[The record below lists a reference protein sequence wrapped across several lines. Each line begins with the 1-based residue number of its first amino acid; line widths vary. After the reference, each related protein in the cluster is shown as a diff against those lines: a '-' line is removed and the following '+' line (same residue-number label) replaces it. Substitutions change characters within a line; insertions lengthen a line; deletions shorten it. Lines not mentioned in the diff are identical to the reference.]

1 MRLLHFNDDD
11 SLSLVEFLGNDIPP
25 FAILSHTWY
34 SDSEEYNFQDV
45 VRGTG
50 EERRGYQKVQF
61 CGQQAKRDGLQYFWV
76 DTCCIDKS
84 SSAELTE
91 AINSMF
97 RWYQESEKCYVY
109 LSDVMCYSNG
119 PDDGANRWKSAF
131 GGSKW
136 FTRGW
141 TLQELIAPRS
151 VSFFSQEGQLLGDK
165 CSLLQ
170 TLHEITGIT
179 FKALQGDSLSEFG
192 VEERFA
198 WAANRHTK
206 REEDAVY
213 SLLGIFSV
221 YLPLIY
227 GEGKDNALARLRRE
241 ISGVPSKTNMEKEER
256 AKIFAWLSAP
266 DPSTNYNKALKQ
278 LLKGTGLW
286 FLEGQEFAKWK
297 TEDSSLLWLHGI
309 PGSGKTILSSAIVQ
323 NLLDED
329 RIVGTSIKAYFFFDF
344 KDTQKQDPD
353 LMLRSLLSQMSQQC
367 ESMYTSLHTLYR
379 SCEDG
384 QRQPSTDALTRA
396 IQRGVNKNRQ
406 AYIVFDALDECAQRT
421 ELMQMITTMIEWR
434 FTGWHLLMTSRKERE
449 IESYLEELLDCKNT
463 LSLKSHLVNHDIR
476 HYVQK
481 RLSEDKTLRKW
492 AEDQSIREEI
502 EEALME
508 GAQGM

>member
-1 MRLLHFNDDD
+1 MRLLRFHDDD

-45 VRGTG
+45 IRGTG
-50 EERRGYQKVQF
+50 KEKRGYEKVQF
-61 CGQQAKRDGLQYFWV
+61 CGQQTERDGLQYFWV

-84 SSAELTE
+84 SSTELTE

-97 RWYQESEKCYVY
+97 RWYQNSEKCYVY

-119 PDDGANRWKSAF
+119 PDDGTSRWKPAF
-131 GGSKW
+131 RDSRW

-151 VSFFSQEGQLLGDK
+151 VSFFSQEEQVLGDK
-165 CSLLQ
+165 CSLLE

-206 REEDAVY
+206 REEDAAY

-221 YLPLIY
+221 HLPLIY
-227 GEGKDNALARLRRE
+227 GEGKDNAFARLRRE
-241 ISGVPSKTNMEKEER
+241 ISGVPLDTNMEKEER

-266 DPSTNYNKALKQ
+266 DPSTNYDKAFKQ
-278 LLKGTGLW
+278 RLKGTGLW

-297 TEDSSLLWLHGI
+297 LEESSLLWLHGI
-309 PGSGKTILSSAIVQ
+309 PGSGKTILSSAIIQ
-323 NLLDED
+323 DILED
-329 RIVGTSIKAYFFFDF
+329 QSVYASIKAYFFFDF

-353 LMLRSLLSQMSQQC
+353 DMLRSLLFQMSQQC
-367 ESMYTSLHTLYR
+367 ESMYTSLHTLYK
-379 SCEDG
+379 SCKDG
-384 QRQPSTDALTRA
+384 QHQPSADALMRT
-396 IQRGVNKNRQ
+396 IQRGMDKHRQ
-406 AYIVFDALDECAQRT
+406 AYIVLDALDECSQRM
-421 ELMQMITTMIEWR
+421 ELMQTITTMIEWR
-434 FTGWHLLMTSRKERE
+434 FTGWHFLMTSRKERE
-449 IESYLEELLDCKNT
+449 IENYLEGLLDCKNT

-481 RLSEDKTLRKW
+481 RLSEDKALQKW
-492 AEDQSIREEI
+492 AKDQSIREEI
-502 EEALME
+502 EEALMK